1 MEMDDQMGAED
12 GLPNDMR
19 DGMDDSFEDFFRR
32 TTEREAQ
39 NNVVEG
45 LANQESDLMNSN
57 TNKVKYIFYV
67 FVIRFNQPQLISTR
81 FKFLTN

>member
-1 MEMDDQMGAED
+1 MDDQMGAED

-67 FVIRFNQPQLISTR
+67 FVIRFICNR
-81 FKFLTN
+81 N

>member
-1 MEMDDQMGAED
+1 MDDQMGAED